1 MGEFLKDAVTYLH
14 DILAPIANKLGDPQ
28 SREEFHRSIGYPA
41 DSNTAPTFPDGSAMQ
56 KYIDSEKEEE
66 ESVLFAESME
76 EVAQI
81 IESLRSMYQTGAA
94 TYYSINPGDADRAE
108 QIQLAISELI
118 TLTINIFTL
127 DYFRLRH
134 PTLHAWLVISGIVD
148 EMGQRAGGAG
158 FLGKVILNDLKE
170 FGRGAKLKDEST
182 TNNFIQTMGLVMSA
196 LKFKLLGKKELYLSG
211 GFETYT
217 KSISPHA
224 DIASKSELSFAWFIE
239 KDDKT
244 KADIYATL
252 GLIPRSRSGGGFYAK
267 LNVPADF
274 EKKFSDFFGIQ
285 LKTVGNLEFF
295 YADDFDFD
303 ADLGKANKASLFLN
317 FTPKAKTFSILKTP
331 ELTVG
336 YGDTHSIELRFNSEE
351 IGVLANTAVNIKFGK
366 GKATSFPFGFIPS
379 SQYEE
384 TFKVSMGWTT
394 KKGFFI
400 NDGGTVGTPDKA
412 PSSPS
417 TPSPVGALR
426 APSLA
431 GPVQDEQATKPN
443 LFFFNLPIKTS
454 FAGLTFQ
461 NIHIGLGKDGDNTI
475 VETSL
480 DFTFV
485 IGKVFVLA
493 VTRLGGRI
501 HVVPRDDNKGF
512 LGNDLDVKF
521 KPPTGIGISIDVSV
535 VKGGGFLSLDDEK
548 GEYIGALELALDLSI
563 FKFNLKAFGVIQT
576 KIPGA
581 SKDEYSLFIVISA
594 DFKPIS
600 LVFGLTLNGVGG
612 LLGHNRTADVSL
624 IQSEMRSPY
633 LENVLF
639 LKDPIANISRL
650 VTDSGRY
657 FPVEIDK
664 TVFGFS
670 LILGYAEVLELRMA
684 VIFIPKDKR
693 ILIPGF
699 LRLATPKKSNILK
712 LQVNFLA
719 VIDRQEGYFFFRA
732 DLVEST
738 LVTFKLTG
746 SLVFAIG
753 WGNTDGLF
761 AISIGG
767 FHPSYKNFP
776 EIKALPNAFKGLDR
790 LRLSLWEEGK
800 NHLYLELYMAITSN
814 SRQLG
819 AHAYL
824 HVAGPSGFNIDGHLG
839 FDILWETEPKCY
851 FEAGIEA
858 RIDFRH
864 NESVLAGVSLNAL
877 FTGPTPKHI
886 EGKAKLKICWFLTV
900 TIPFSKTWGD
910 PAPAID
916 EEKIDLDELIAA
928 QISDD
933 RNWRAETPDFH
944 QLHVTLRPQ
953 QNIGSDE
960 IIVQPLGAIIF
971 SQRAIPLNHDI
982 QRVGSKKAK
991 VAKKISILS
1000 INSTGTNFTD
1010 LPPTNELFA
1019 PGQFVDLTE
1028 DEKLARPSFERMDG
1042 GVKIG
1047 DTGVSSFP
1055 VPFIKAKKA
1064 EYELTY
1070 IVPDVPAPKKKERNT
1085 LKGEA
1090 FQRLSRNGAASR
1102 NVNSWQSGI
1111 GLRTA
1116 PKKIA
1121 LQQPSFVIAGTG
1133 DMKAFTSGSPGGYVA
1148 KSQSEAEQVK
1158 KQLLKEKPALQDQL
1172 QVLAHFELTI

>member
-14 DILAPIANKLGDPQ
+14 DILVPIANKLGDPE
-28 SREEFHRSIGYPA
+28 SRKEFHRSIGYPP
-41 DSNTAPTFPDGSAMQ
+41 DSDTAPTFPDGSAMQ

-76 EVAQI
+76 EVAQM

-94 TYYSINPGDADRAE
+94 TYYSINPGDTDRAE

-148 EMGQRAGGAG
+148 EMGQRAGGSG
-158 FLGKVILNDLKE
+158 FLGKVILNDIKE
-170 FGRGAKLKDEST
+170 FGRGLKLKDEST
-182 TNNFIQTMGLVMSA
+182 TNNFIQTMGLLLSA
-196 LKFKLLGKKELYLSG
+196 LKFKFLGKKELYLSG

-224 DIASKSELSFAWFIE
+224 DTASKSELSFAWFIE

-244 KADIYATL
+244 KANIYTTL

-295 YADDFDFD
+295 YANDFDFD
-303 ADLGKANKASLFLN
+303 ADPGKANKASLFLN

-336 YGDTHSIELRFNSEE
+336 YGDKHSIELRFNSEE
-351 IGVLANTAVNIKFGK
+351 IGVLANTEVNIKFGK

-400 NDGGTVGTPDKA
+400 NDGGTAGTPEK
-412 PSSPS
+412 PSSSPS
-417 TPSPVGALR
+417 TPSSVRALR
-426 APSLA
+426 APAS
-431 GPVQDEQATKPN
+431 PQDGQAEKPN

-454 FAGLTFQ
+454 FAGLTFK
-461 NIHIGLGKDGDNTI
+461 NIHIGLGKNGDNTI
-475 VETSL
+475 IETSL

-501 HVVPRDDNKGF
+501 NVIPRDDNKGF

-581 SKDEYSLFIVISA
+581 PEGEYSLFIVISA

-612 LLGHNRTADVSL
+612 LIGHNRTADISL

-650 VTDSGRY
+650 VTDSNRY
-657 FPVEIDK
+657 FPVEFDK
-664 TVFGFS
+664 SIFGFS
-670 LILGYAEVLELRMA
+670 LILGYAGVLELKLA
-684 VIFIPKDKR
+684 VIFIPDDKR

-719 VIDRQEGYFFFRA
+719 VIDRKEGYFFFRA

-761 AISIGG
+761 ALSIGG

-790 LRLSLWEEGK
+790 LRISLWEEGK
-800 NHLYLELYMAITSN
+800 NHLYLEMYMAFTSN

-824 HVAGPSGFNIDGHLG
+824 HVNGPSGFNIDGHLG

-851 FEAGIEA
+851 FKAGIEA

-864 NESVLAGVSLNAL
+864 NNSVLAGVSLNAL
-877 FTGPTPKHI
+877 FTGPIPKHI

-910 PAPAID
+910 PAPAIE
-916 EEKIDLDELIAA
+916 EEKVDLDALITEEL
-928 QISDD
+928 SDD
-933 RNWRAETPDFH
+933 RNWRAEIPGFH
-944 QLHVTLRPQ
+944 QLHVTLRTAPVTGTEQ
-953 QNIGSDE
+953 IM
-960 IIVQPLGAIIF
+960 VQPLGAIIF
-971 SQRAIPLNHDI
+971 SQRAVPLNHDI
-982 QRVGSKKAK
+982 QRVGSKKAV
-991 VAKKISILS
+991 VAKKLT
-1000 INSTGTNFTD
+1000 INSISSNGTNFTD

-1019 PGQFVDLTE
+1019 PGQFVDLNE
-1028 DEKLARPSFERMDG
+1028 DEKLSRPSFEKMDG

-1055 VPFIKAKKA
+1055 APFIKAKKP

-1070 IVPDVPAPKKKERNT
+1070 IVPDVPSPKKKDSKVLNVD
-1085 LKGEA
+1085 A
-1090 FQRLSRNGAASR
+1090 FQRLSRNAAASR
-1102 NVNSWQSGI
+1102 NVNAWQSGI

-1116 PKKIA
+1116 PKKID

-1133 DMKAFTSGSPGGYVA
+1133 DMKAFTSGNQASYIA
-1148 KSQSEAEQVK
+1148 KSQSEAEQTK
-1158 KQLLKEKPALQDQL
+1158 KQLLKEKPELQGQL
-1172 QVLAHFELTI
+1172 QVLANYELTT

>member
-1 MGEFLKDAVTYLH
+1 MGEFLKEAVTYLR
-14 DILAPIANKLGDPQ
+14 DILVPIANKLGDPD
-28 SREEFHRSIGYPA
+28 SRKEFQHSIGYKPGT
-41 DSNTAPTFPDGSAMQ
+41 DTAPSFPAGSAMQ
-56 KYIDSEKEEE
+56 RYIDNEEE
-66 ESVLFAESME
+66 GKESLLFAQSME

-81 IESLRSMYQTGAA
+81 IEGLRSMYQTGAA
-94 TYYSINPGDADRAE
+94 TYYSINPGDADRIE

-127 DYFRLRH
+127 DYFRLRY
-134 PTLHAWLVISGIVD
+134 PTLHAWFIISGIVD
-148 EMGQRAGGAG
+148 EMGQRAGGSG
-158 FLGKVILNDLKE
+158 FLGKVIASDAVD
-170 FGRGAKLKDEST
+170 FCRGLVLKDETT
-182 TNNFIQTMGLVMSA
+182 TNNFIQSMGLAMSA
-196 LKFKLLGKKELYLSG
+196 LKFIFLGHKELYLSG

-217 KSISPHA
+217 NSHFPHA
-224 DIASKSELSFAWFIE
+224 DNASKSLLSFAWFIE
-239 KDDKT
+239 KDDRT
-244 KADIYATL
+244 KANLYATI

-274 EKKFSDFFGIQ
+274 TKKFSDLFSIE
-285 LKTVGNLEFF
+285 LKTTGNLEFF
-295 YADDFDFD
+295 FANDFDFD
-303 ADLGKANKASLFLN
+303 ADAGKANKASVFFK
-317 FTPKAKTFSILKTP
+317 FTPKAKTISILKSP

-336 YGDTHSIELRFNSEE
+336 YGAHHAVELRFNSEE
-351 IGVLANTAVNIKFGK
+351 IGIIANTEVSIKFGK
-366 GKATSFPFGFIPS
+366 GKATSFPFGFIPA

-384 TFKVSMGWTT
+384 TLPLSFGWTT
-394 KKGFFI
+394 KKGLFF
-400 NDGGTVGTPDKA
+400 NNAGTVGTPET
-412 PSSPS
+412 PGSPS
-417 TPSPVGALR
+417 PAPQPAGALR
-426 APSLA
+426 ARAAA
-431 GPVQDEQATKPN
+431 GAQQGGQAAKPN

-454 FAGLTFQ
+454 LAGLTFR
-461 NIHIGLGKDGDNTI
+461 NIHIGFGKDGDHTI

-501 HVVPRDDNKGF
+501 HLVPRDDDKGF
-512 LGNDLDVKF
+512 FGNDLDVKF
-521 KPPTGIGISIDVSV
+521 KPPTGIGISVDVSV

-563 FKFNLKAFGVIQT
+563 FKFNLKAFGIIQT

-581 SKDEYSLFIVISA
+581 PKEEYSLFIVISS
-594 DFKPIS
+594 DFKPIP

-612 LLGHNRTADVSL
+612 LIGHNRTADISL

-633 LENVLF
+633 LENILF

-650 VTDSGRY
+650 VTDSSRY
-657 FPVEIDK
+657 FPIEIDK
-664 TVFGFS
+664 SIFGFS
-670 LILGYAEVLELRMA
+670 LILGYAEVLELRLA
-684 VIFIPKDKR
+684 VIFIPADKR

-699 LRLATPKKSNILK
+699 LRLATPKKSTVLK

-719 VIDRQEGYFFFRA
+719 VIDRKEGYFFFRA

-790 LRLSLWEEGK
+790 LRISLWEEGK
-800 NHLYLELYMAITSN
+800 NHLYLEMYMAITSN

-824 HVAGPSGFNIDGHLG
+824 HVNGPSGFNIDGHLG

-864 NESVLAGVSLNAL
+864 NQSVLAGVSLNAL

-910 PAPAID
+910 PAPAIE
-916 EEKIDLDELIAA
+916 EEKVDLDALITE
-928 QISDD
+928 QLSDD
-933 RNWRAETPDFH
+933 RNWRAEIPAFH
-944 QLHVTLRPQ
+944 QLHVTLRPATG
-953 QNIGSDE
+953 NGTEE

-971 SQRAIPLNHDI
+971 AQRAVPLNHNI
-982 QRVGSKKAK
+982 QRVGSKKAT
-991 VAKKISILS
+991 VPKKLS
-1000 INSTGTNFTD
+1000 IQSISSNGTNFTD

-1019 PGQFVDLTE
+1019 PGQFVDLNE

-1047 DTGVSSFP
+1047 DTGVSNFP
-1055 VPFIKAKKA
+1055 VPFIKAKQP

-1070 IVPDVPAPKKKERNT
+1070 IVPDVPAPKKKDSQI
-1085 LKGEA
+1085 LKADA
-1090 FQRLSRNGAASR
+1090 FQRFSRNAAASR

-1116 PKKIA
+1116 PKKID

-1133 DMKAFTSGSPGGYVA
+1133 DMKAFTSGSQGSYVA
-1148 KSQSEAEQVK
+1148 KSQSEAEQTK
-1158 KQLLKEKPALQDQL
+1158 KQLLTENPGLQGQL
-1172 QVLAHFELTI
+1172 QVLANYELTT